1 MKWWEGYSGIN
12 CTFAI
17 DFNSVVTDDK
27 VFFSND
33 SSKFL
38 SFLNGQSKA
47 KNASTKGFE
56 LENFTF
62 KNVDINQYKSLNI
75 SDTDLAFSEPQPI
88 ENEFTLI
95 LKCRVNQSTVFLCN
109 TTSDYGPTF
118 GVGLH
123 NNTVSTGSDDWVW
136 SCSGFLPP
144 DKSPNKS
151 VFDIKTLVIKG
162 NMSSKEVYFYTEYGT
177 IQVPKNSTAFT
188 TGFLIPRTYSTVGYK
203 IPDGRWRVNSDIIAY
218 GIFDGILS
226 DSQVE
231 NLKNS
236 IDSEFKLN
244 IIKTKVLEEDFYSQP
259 IMLRDKFK
267 TRIENL
273 KTLEERFQA
282 TKSVRTFIKET
293 VLDAEKGQMY
303 SYNILYKN
311 TKSITDIVLEE
322 GVPVVTKLYLYER
335 HTGQLIKVTSSNSLG
350 VFSFLD
356 LEVDLEYIVR
366 ASDSKYQFHSI
377 IKDYN

>member
-1 MKWWEGYSGIN
+1 MKWWEGYSGVN
-12 CTFAI
+12 CTFAL
-17 DFNSVVTDDK
+17 DYNSVVTDDK

-75 SDTDLAFSEPQPI
+75 SNTDLAFSEPQPI

-123 NNTVSTGSDDWVW
+123 NGVVSTWSDDWGW

-144 DKSPNKS
+144 DKTPNKS

-188 TGFLIPRTYSTVGYK
+188 TGFLIPRTYSTLGYK
-203 IPDGRWRVNSDIIAY
+203 RPDGSWRINSDIIAY

-244 IIKTKVLEEDFYSQP
+244 TI
-259 IMLRDKFK
+259 K

-273 KTLEERFQA
+273 KTLEEQFQA
-282 TKSVRTFIKET
+282 TKSVRPFIKET
-293 VLDAEKGQMY
+293 VLDEEKGQMY

-311 TKSITDIVLEE
+311 IKSITDIVLEE

-350 VFSFLD
+350 IFSFLD